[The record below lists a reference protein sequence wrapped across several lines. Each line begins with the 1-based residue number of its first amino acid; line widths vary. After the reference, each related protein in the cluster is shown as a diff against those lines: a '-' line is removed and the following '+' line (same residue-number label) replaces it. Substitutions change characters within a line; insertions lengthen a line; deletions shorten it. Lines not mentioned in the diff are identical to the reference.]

1 MSSSAI
7 ATGELGAIPA
17 PDKTSRRWISRRWL
31 NPVLIAGLIVLG
43 LMLIFVIVGPLV
55 SPYSPTEP
63 AFDQPTF
70 ASPSWAHPL
79 GTDNFGRDNA
89 TRLAYGGRTDFVIA
103 IVGTLV
109 TVIVGLLVG
118 LIAGFYGGWI
128 DTLLMRLVDFTLALP
143 YLVLVIG
150 IIAVLGTTPTDVPLL
165 GPLPVNVIF
174 AIWLIGWV
182 TYARLVR
189 GEVLVAKNMEYVDAA
204 RVCGASTT
212 RLILRHIT
220 PNVMAI
226 VIIYAMADI
235 VLNILLLSSLS
246 FLGLGQQPPYPE
258 WGLMVSEA
266 RDFFLRDWRLMTY
279 PGIAVL
285 ITGAAFGLI
294 GDGLT
299 QALRPKG

>member
-1 MSSSAI
+1 
-7 ATGELGAIPA
+7 
-17 PDKTSRRWISRRWL
+17 
-31 NPVLIAGLIVLG
+31 
-43 LMLIFVIVGPLV
+43 
-55 SPYSPTEP
+55 
-63 AFDQPTF
+63 
-70 ASPSWAHPL
+70 
-79 GTDNFGRDNA
+79 
-89 TRLAYGGRTDFVIA
+89 
-103 IVGTLV
+103 
-109 TVIVGLLVG
+109 
-118 LIAGFYGGWI
+118 
-128 DTLLMRLVDFTLALP
+128 
-143 YLVLVIG
+143 
-150 IIAVLGTTPTDVPLL
+150 VLGTTPTDVPGL

>member
-1 MSSSAI
+1 MSAGVDTAGTLVDHAS
-7 ATGELGAIPA
+7 PVV
-17 PDKTSRRWISRRWL
+17 SRPRRFSGRWNNR
-31 NPVLIAGLIVLG
+31 VLLSGLVVLA
-43 LMLIFVIVGPLV
+43 LMVLFVVVGPLV

-70 ASPSWAHPL
+70 AGPSWSHPL
-79 GTDNFGRDNA
+79 GTDNFGRDTA

-103 IVGTLV
+103 IAGTIV
-109 TVIVGLLVG
+109 TVIVGLFVG
-118 LIAGFYGGWI
+118 SVAGFYGGKI

-143 YLVLVIG
+143 YLVLAIG
-150 IIAVLGTTPTDVPLL
+150 IIAVLGTAPTRVPGL

-174 AIWLIGWV
+174 VIWLIGWV

-189 GEVLVAKNMEYVDAA
+189 GEVLVAKKMEYVDAA

-220 PNVMAI
+220 PNVLAI
-226 VIIYAMADI
+226 VIIYAMADV

-266 RDFFLRDWRLMTY
+266 RDFFLRDWRMMTY
-279 PGIAVL
+279 PGLAVL

>member
-1 MSSSAI
+1 MSGRVA
-7 ATGELGAIPA
+7 AAVQLEETDAAAGV
-17 PDKTSRRWISRRWL
+17 SRRRYFSRWR
-31 NPVLIAGLIVLG
+31 NPVLVAGVTLLG
-43 LMLIFVIVGPLV
+43 LMLCFVIVGPMI

-70 ASPSWAHPL
+70 AGPSWSHPL
-79 GTDNFGRDNA
+79 GTDNFGRDTA

-103 IVGTLV
+103 IVGTFL
-109 TVIVGLLVG
+109 TVIVGLFVG
-118 LIAGFYGGWI
+118 LVAGFQGGKI
-128 DTLLMRLVDFTLALP
+128 DTLLMRVVDFTLALP

-150 IIAVLGTTPTDVPLL
+150 IIAVLGTAPTVIPGF

>member
-1 MSSSAI
+1 MSSAI
-7 ATGELGAIPA
+7 ATGELGSIPA
-17 PDKTSRRWISRRWL
+17 PQVVERARFSRRWF
-31 NPVLIAGLIVLG
+31 NPVLVTGLVVLG
-43 LMLIFVIVGPLV
+43 AMLLFVIVGPIV
-55 SPYSPTEP
+55 SPYSPTDP

-70 ASPSWAHPL
+70 AGPSWQHPL
-79 GTDNFGRDNA
+79 GTDNFGRDTA
-89 TRLAYGGRTDFVIA
+89 TRLAYGGRTDFAIA
-103 IVGTLV
+103 TIGTFV
-109 TVIVGLLVG
+109 TVIVGLAIG
-118 LIAGFYGGWI
+118 LLAGFYGGKI
-128 DTLLMRLVDFTLALP
+128 DSLLMRLVDFTLALP
-143 YLVLVIG
+143 YLVLAIG
-150 IIAVLGTTPTDVPLL
+150 IIAVLGTTPTDVPGL

-189 GEVLVAKNMEYVDAA
+189 GEVLVAKNMEYVEAA
-204 RVCGASTT
+204 RVCGASTA

-220 PNVMAI
+220 PNVLGI
-226 VIIYAMADI
+226 VIVYAMADM

-279 PGIAVL
+279 PGLAVL

-299 QALRPKG
+299 QAMRPKG

>member
-1 MSSSAI
+1 MNEQTE
-7 ATGELGAIPA
+7 ATGVLFGQAGAVM
-17 PDKTSRRWISRRWL
+17 SRPSRFSGRWKNS
-31 NPVLIAGLIVLG
+31 VLLSGFVL
-43 LMLIFVIVGPLV
+43 LLLVLLAIIIGPLV

-70 ASPSWAHPL
+70 AGPSWSHPL
-79 GTDNFGRDNA
+79 GTDNFGRDTA
-89 TRLAYGGRTDFVIA
+89 TRLAYGGRTDLVIA
-103 IVGTLV
+103 IAGTLV
-109 TVIVGLLVG
+109 TVLVGLLIG
-118 LIAGFYGGWI
+118 LLAGFYGGKL
-128 DTLLMRLVDFTLALP
+128 DMLLMRLVDFTLALP
-143 YLVLVIG
+143 YLVLAIG
-150 IIAVLGTTPTDVPLL
+150 IIAVLGTAPTHVPGF

-174 AIWLIGWV
+174 VIWLIGWV

-220 PNVMAI
+220 PNVLAI
-226 VIIYAMADI
+226 VIIYAMAD
-235 VLNILLLSSLS
+235 VVMNILLLSSLS

-266 RDFFLRDWRLMTY
+266 RDFFLRDWRMMTY
-279 PGIAVL
+279 PGLAVL

>member
-1 MSSSAI
+1 MSGRVADAVQMEETGAPASASHR
-7 ATGELGAIPA
+7 GYF
-17 PDKTSRRWISRRWL
+17 RRWR
-31 NPVLIAGLIVLG
+31 NPVLAAGLALLS
-43 LMLIFVIVGPLV
+43 LMLCFVIVGPMI

-70 ASPSWAHPL
+70 ADPSWSHPL
-79 GTDNFGRDNA
+79 GTDNFGRDTA

-103 IVGTLV
+103 IVGTLL
-109 TVIVGLLVG
+109 TVIVGLIIGLV
-118 LIAGFYGGWI
+118 AGFQGGKL
-128 DTLLMRLVDFTLALP
+128 DTLLMRVVDFTLALP

-150 IIAVLGTTPTDVPLL
+150 IIAVLGTAPTVIPGF

-220 PNVMAI
+220 PNVLGI

-266 RDFFLRDWRLMTY
+266 RDFFLRDWRMMTY
-279 PGIAVL
+279 PGLAVL

-294 GDGLT
+294 GDGLN

>member
-1 MSSSAI
+1 M
-7 ATGELGAIPA
+7 GAIPNPPNLA
-17 PDKTSRRWISRRWL
+17 RRWISKRWM
-31 NPVLIAGLIVLG
+31 NPVLMAGFFVLG

-55 SPYSPTEP
+55 SPYSPTDP
-63 AFDQPTF
+63 SFDQPTF
-70 ASPSWAHPL
+70 AGPSLAHPL

-118 LIAGFYGGWI
+118 LIAGFFGGKI
-128 DTLLMRLVDFTLALP
+128 DSLLMRIVDFTLALP
-143 YLVLVIG
+143 YLVMVIG
-150 IIAVLGTTPTDVPLL
+150 IIAVLGTTPTDVPGL
-165 GPLPVNVIF
+165 GPLPVNVII

-189 GEVLVAKNMEYVDAA
+189 GEVLLAKNMEYVDAA
-204 RVCGASTT
+204 RVCGASVT

>member
-7 ATGELGAIPA
+7 ATGEMGAVPA
-17 PDKTSRRWISRRWL
+17 PPAVSRRWVSKRWL
-31 NPVLIAGLIVLG
+31 NPVLMAGMIMLG
-43 LMLIFVIVGPLV
+43 LMLLFVIVGPIV

-70 ASPSWAHPL
+70 AGPSLAHPL

-109 TVIVGLLVG
+109 TVVIGLLVG
-118 LIAGFYGGWI
+118 LIAGFYGGKI
-128 DTLLMRLVDFTLALP
+128 DSLLMRLVDFTLALP

-150 IIAVLGTTPTDVPLL
+150 IVAVLGTTPTEVPGL
-165 GPLPVNVIF
+165 GPLPVNVLI

-189 GEVLVAKNMEYVDAA
+189 GEVLLAKNMEYVDAA

-212 RLILRHIT
+212 RLVLRHIT

>member
-1 MSSSAI
+1 MSDNV
-7 ATGELGAIPA
+7 GASGALVENA
-17 PDKTSRRWISRRWL
+17 PPVIIRPKRFSGRWR
-31 NPVLIAGLIVLG
+31 NPVLVAGFIVLG
-43 LMLIFVIVGPLV
+43 FVLLFISVGPLV

-70 ASPSWAHPL
+70 ARPSWSHPL
-79 GTDNFGRDNA
+79 GTDNFGRDTA

-103 IVGTLV
+103 IAGTVV
-109 TVIVGLLVG
+109 TVILGLFVGSV
-118 LIAGFYGGWI
+118 AGFYGGKL
-128 DTLLMRLVDFTLALP
+128 DMLLMRLVDFTLALP
-143 YLVLVIG
+143 YLVLAIG
-150 IIAVLGTTPTDVPLL
+150 IIAVLGTAPTHVPGF

-174 AIWLIGWV
+174 VIWLIGWV

-220 PNVMAI
+220 PNVLAI
-226 VIIYAMADI
+226 VIIYAMAD
-235 VLNILLLSSLS
+235 VVMNILLLSSLS

-266 RDFFLRDWRLMTY
+266 RDFFLRDWRMMTY
-279 PGIAVL
+279 PGLAVL

>member
-1 MSSSAI
+1 MSGGVEASSALV
-7 ATGELGAIPA
+7 GNVRPVVVRPKRFSG
-17 PDKTSRRWISRRWL
+17 RWR
-31 NPVLIAGLIVLG
+31 NPLLMAGFIVLG
-43 LMLIFVIVGPLV
+43 FMLLFVVVGPLV

-70 ASPSWAHPL
+70 AGPSWSHPL
-79 GTDNFGRDNA
+79 GTDNFGRDTA

-103 IVGTLV
+103 IAGTIV

-118 LIAGFYGGWI
+118 SVAGFYGGKM

-143 YLVLVIG
+143 YLVLAIG
-150 IIAVLGTTPTDVPLL
+150 IIAVLGTTPTQVPGF

-174 AIWLIGWV
+174 VIWLVGWV

-189 GEVLVAKNMEYVDAA
+189 GEVLVAKQMEYVEAA

-212 RLILRHIT
+212 RLIVRHIT
-220 PNVMAI
+220 PNVLAI
-226 VIIYAMADI
+226 VIIYAMADV

-279 PGIAVL
+279 PGLAVL

>member
-7 ATGELGAIPA
+7 ATGEMGAIPA
-17 PDKTSRRWISRRWL
+17 PPNVARRWVSTRWM
-31 NPVLIAGLIVLG
+31 NPVLMAGLFVLA
-43 LMLIFVIVGPLV
+43 LMLIFVIVGPIV
-55 SPYSPTEP
+55 SPYSPTDP

-70 ASPSWAHPL
+70 AGPSLAHPL

-118 LIAGFYGGWI
+118 LIAGFYGGKI
-128 DTLLMRLVDFTLALP
+128 DSLLMRIVDFTLALP
-143 YLVLVIG
+143 YLVMVIG
-150 IIAVLGTTPTDVPLL
+150 IIAVLGTTPTEVPFL
-165 GPLPVNVIF
+165 GPLPVNVII

-189 GEVLVAKNMEYVDAA
+189 GEVLLAKNMEYVDAA

>member
-7 ATGELGAIPA
+7 ATGELGSIPT
-17 PDKTSRRWISRRWL
+17 PVVSPRRRISRRWF
-31 NPVLIAGLIVLG
+31 NPVLVSGLIVLAI
-43 LMLIFVIVGPLV
+43 MVAFVTVGPLV

-63 AFDQPTF
+63 SFDQPTF
-70 ASPSWAHPL
+70 ANPSWQHPL
-79 GTDNFGRDNA
+79 GTDNFGRDTA

-103 IVGTLV
+103 IAGTLV
-109 TVIVGLLVG
+109 TVILGLLVG
-118 LIAGFYGGWI
+118 LVAGFYGGWL
-128 DTLLMRLVDFTLALP
+128 DAVLMRLVDFTLALP

-150 IIAVLGTTPTDVPLL
+150 IVAVLGTTPVEVPGL
-165 GPLPVNVIF
+165 GPLPVNVLF
-174 AIWLIGWV
+174 AIWLVGWV

-220 PNVMAI
+220 PNVLAI
-226 VIIYAMADI
+226 VIIYAMADV

-266 RDFFLRDWRLMTY
+266 RDFFLRDWRMMTY
-279 PGIAVL
+279 PGLAVL

>member
-1 MSSSAI
+1 M
-7 ATGELGAIPA
+7 
-17 PDKTSRRWISRRWL
+17 

-43 LMLIFVIVGPLV
+43 IMLIFVIVGPMV

-63 AFDQPTF
+63 SFDQPTF
-70 ASPSWAHPL
+70 AGPSWSHPL
-79 GTDNFGRDNA
+79 GTDNFGRDTA

-103 IVGTLV
+103 IVGTAV
-109 TVIVGLLVG
+109 TVIVGLAVG
-118 LIAGFYGGWI
+118 LIAGFYGGKI
-128 DTLLMRLVDFTLALP
+128 DTLLMRVVDFTLALP
-143 YLVLVIG
+143 YLILAIG
-150 IIAVLGTTPTDVPLL
+150 IIAVLGTTPTDIPGL
-165 GPLPVNVIF
+165 GPIPVNVLF

-189 GEVLVAKNMEYVDAA
+189 GEVLVAKNMEFVDAA

-212 RLILRHIT
+212 RLILRHIA
-220 PNVMAI
+220 PNVLGI
-226 VIIYAMADI
+226 VIIFAMADI

-279 PGIAVL
+279 PGLAVL

>member
-1 MSSSAI
+1 MAAAS
-7 ATGELGAIPA
+7 ELGAIPA
-17 PDKTSRRWISRRWL
+17 PPKSKRTWISRRWL
-31 NPVLIAGLIVLG
+31 NPVLVAGLVILG
-43 LMLIFVIVGPLV
+43 VMLIFVIVGPLV
-55 SPYSPTEP
+55 SPYNPTDP

-70 ASPSWAHPL
+70 AGPSWSHPL
-79 GTDNFGRDNA
+79 GTDNFGRDTA

-103 IVGTLV
+103 IAGTAV
-109 TVIVGLLVG
+109 TVVIGLLVG
-118 LIAGFYGGWI
+118 LIAGFYGGKT
-128 DTLLMRLVDFTLALP
+128 DALLMRVVDFTLALP

-150 IIAVLGTTPTDVPLL
+150 IIAVLGTTPTRVPGL

-174 AIWLIGWV
+174 AIWMIGWV

-189 GEVLVAKNMEYVDAA
+189 GEVLIAKNMEYVDAA

-226 VIIYAMADI
+226 VIIFAMADI

-266 RDFFLRDWRLMTY
+266 RDFFLRDWRMMTY

>member
-1 MSSSAI
+1 VSSSAI
-7 ATGELGAIPA
+7 ATGDLGALPA
-17 PDKTSRRWISRRWL
+17 PPATRRTWISRRWM
-31 NPVLIAGLIVLG
+31 NPALLAGLIVLVV
-43 LMLIFVIVGPLV
+43 LLIIVIVGPLV

-70 ASPSWAHPL
+70 AGPSLSHPL
-79 GTDNFGRDNA
+79 GTDNFGRDTA

-109 TVIVGLLVG
+109 TVILGLLVG
-118 LIAGFYGGWI
+118 LVAGFYGGWL
-128 DTLLMRLVDFTLALP
+128 DTVLMRMVDFTLALP

-150 IIAVLGTTPTDVPLL
+150 IIAVLGTTPTEVPGL

-220 PNVMAI
+220 PNVLAI

-266 RDFFLRDWRLMTY
+266 RDFFLRDWRMMTY
-279 PGIAVL
+279 PGLAVL

>member
-1 MSSSAI
+1 MEASGALVESTRPVVVRPKRFSS
-7 ATGELGAIPA
+7 
-17 PDKTSRRWISRRWL
+17 RWR
-31 NPVLIAGLIVLG
+31 NPVLLAGFIVLG
-43 LMLIFVIVGPLV
+43 FVLLFVVAGPLI
-55 SPYSPTEP
+55 SPYNPTDP

-70 ASPSWAHPL
+70 AGPSWSHPL
-79 GTDNFGRDNA
+79 GTDNFGRDTA

-103 IVGTLV
+103 IAGTIV
-109 TVIVGLLVG
+109 TVILGLFVGS
-118 LIAGFYGGWI
+118 IAGFYGGKM
-128 DTLLMRLVDFTLALP
+128 DMLLMRLVDFTLALP
-143 YLVLVIG
+143 YLVLAIG
-150 IIAVLGTTPTDVPLL
+150 IIAVLGTAPTQVPGF

-174 AIWLIGWV
+174 VIWLIGWV

-189 GEVLVAKNMEYVDAA
+189 GEVLVAKKMEYVDAA

-220 PNVMAI
+220 PNVLSI

-266 RDFFLRDWRLMTY
+266 RDFFLRDWRMMTY
-279 PGIAVL
+279 PGLAVL

-299 QALRPKG
+299 QALRPRG

>member
-1 MSSSAI
+1 M
-7 ATGELGAIPA
+7 GASGALVENA
-17 PDKTSRRWISRRWL
+17 PPVIIGPKGFSGRWR
-31 NPVLIAGLIVLG
+31 NPVLLVGFIVLG
-43 LMLIFVIVGPLV
+43 FVLLFISVGPLV

-70 ASPSWAHPL
+70 ARPSWSHPL
-79 GTDNFGRDNA
+79 GTDNFGRDTA

-103 IVGTLV
+103 IAGTVV
-109 TVIVGLLVG
+109 TVILGLFVGSV
-118 LIAGFYGGWI
+118 AGFYGGKL
-128 DTLLMRLVDFTLALP
+128 DMLLMRLVDFTLALP
-143 YLVLVIG
+143 YLVLAIG
-150 IIAVLGTTPTDVPLL
+150 IIAVLGTAPTHVPGF

-174 AIWLIGWV
+174 VIWLIGWV

-220 PNVMAI
+220 PNVLAI
-226 VIIYAMADI
+226 VIIYAMAD
-235 VLNILLLSSLS
+235 VVMNILLLSSLS

-266 RDFFLRDWRLMTY
+266 RDFFLRDWRMMTY
-279 PGIAVL
+279 PGLAVL

>member
-1 MSSSAI
+1 MSSSAL
-7 ATGELGAIPA
+7 ATGEIGIVPA
-17 PDKTSRRWISRRWL
+17 PVVSRRRWTATRWV
-31 NPVLIAGLIVLG
+31 NPLLIAGFAVLG

-70 ASPSWAHPL
+70 ASPSWSHPL
-79 GTDNFGRDNA
+79 GTDNFGRDTA
-89 TRLAYGGRTDFVIA
+89 TRLAYGGRTDFAIA
-103 IVGTLV
+103 IVGTFV
-109 TVIVGLLVG
+109 TVVVGGIVGLL
-118 LIAGFYGGWI
+118 AGFNGGKI
-128 DTLLMRLVDFTLALP
+128 DSLLMRLVDFTLALP

-150 IIAVLGTTPTDVPLL
+150 IVAVLGTTPVEVPGF
-165 GPLPVNVIF
+165 GPLPVNVLF
-174 AIWLIGWV
+174 AIWLVGWV

-189 GEVLVAKNMEYVDAA
+189 GEVLVAKNLEFVDAA

-212 RLILRHIT
+212 RLILRHIV
-220 PNVMAI
+220 PNVVAI

-246 FLGLGQQPPYPE
+246 FLGIGQQPPYPE

-266 RDFFLRDWRLMTY
+266 RDFFLRDWRMMTY
-279 PGIAVL
+279 PGVAVL

-299 QALRPKG
+299 QALRPRG

>member
-1 MSSSAI
+1 MSSSAL
-7 ATGELGAIPA
+7 ATGEIGAIPS
-17 PDKTSRRWISRRWL
+17 PPKVTRRWTSGRWV
-31 NPVLIAGLIVLG
+31 NPVLIAGFIVLG
-43 LMLIFVIVGPLV
+43 LMLIFVTIGPLV
-55 SPYSPTEP
+55 SPYNPVDP

-70 ASPSWAHPL
+70 AGPSLSHPL
-79 GTDNFGRDNA
+79 GTDNFGRDTA

-103 IVGTLV
+103 IVGTVV
-109 TVIVGLLVG
+109 TVVIGLLVG
-118 LIAGFYGGWI
+118 LVAGFSGGWI
-128 DTLLMRLVDFTLALP
+128 DSVLMRFVDFTLALP

-150 IIAVLGTTPTDVPLL
+150 IIAVLGTTPTEVPGL

-174 AIWLIGWV
+174 AIWIVGWV

-204 RVCGASTT
+204 RVCGASRT
-212 RLILRHIT
+212 RLVLRHIT
-220 PNVMAI
+220 PNVMSI

-266 RDFFLRDWRLMTY
+266 RDFFLRDWRMMTY
-279 PGIAVL
+279 PGLAVL

>member
-1 MSSSAI
+1 MSSSTI
-7 ATGELGAIPA
+7 ASGELGSIPV
-17 PDKTSRRWISRRWL
+17 PEDLSRTWISRRWF
-31 NPVLIAGLIVLG
+31 NPVLVSGLIILG
-43 LMLIFVIVGPLV
+43 AMLAFVIIGPMV

-63 AFDQPTF
+63 SFDQPTF
-70 ASPSWAHPL
+70 AGPSLQHPL

-103 IVGTLV
+103 IVGTVV

-118 LIAGFYGGWI
+118 LVAGFNGGKT
-128 DTLLMRLVDFTLALP
+128 DSLLMRLVDFTLALP
-143 YLVLVIG
+143 YLVMVIG
-150 IIAVLGTTPTDVPLL
+150 IIAVLGTTPTEVRGL

-204 RVCGASTT
+204 RVCGASTK
-212 RLILRHIT
+212 RLVLRHIT
-220 PNVMAI
+220 PNVISI

-279 PGIAVL
+279 PGVAVL